1 MDRIFWQRQ
10 VHSGADAEVGIR
22 GVNALQLDCVQHILG
37 RQVRPLEEKRTAV
50 PAGKLKKSPGF
61 CAVPEEVRVIKKAN
75 NGKNKSNLYIKS
87 KKCFEKLLSF
97 AEGMQTKLC
106 ILPKIKT
113 FRCTVETHLNLC

>member
-22 GVNALQLDCVQHILG
+22 DVNALQLDYVQHILG

-61 CAVPEEVRVIKKAN
+61 CAVPEEVRVIKKSREN
-75 NGKNKSNLYIKS
+75 WMNFTGKRECGQSRLCSKSVKATPHNSRL
-87 KKCFEKLLSF
+87 
-97 AEGMQTKLC
+97 AA
-106 ILPKIKT
+106 
-113 FRCTVETHLNLC
+113 

>member
-61 CAVPEEVRVIKKAN
+61 CAVPEDVRVIKKQ
-75 NGKNKSNLYIKS
+75 GKLDEFYR
-87 KKCFEKLLSF
+87 ET
-97 AEGMQTKLC
+97 GMRTEQTLQQK
-106 ILPKIKT
+106 
-113 FRCTVETHLNLC
+113 R

>member
-22 GVNALQLDCVQHILG
+22 GVNALQLDCVQH

-61 CAVPEEVRVIKKAN
+61 CAVPEEVRVIKKA
-75 NGKNKSNLYIKS
+75 GKI
-87 KKCFEKLLSF
+87 
-97 AEGMQTKLC
+97 G
-106 ILPKIKT
+106 
-113 FRCTVETHLNLC
+113 

>member
-22 GVNALQLDCVQHILG
+22 GVNALQLDYVQHIPG

-61 CAVPEEVRVIKKAN
+61 CAVPEEVRVIKKV
-75 NGKNKSNLYIKS
+75 GRI
-87 KKCFEKLLSF
+87 
-97 AEGMQTKLC
+97 G
-106 ILPKIKT
+106 
-113 FRCTVETHLNLC
+113 

>member
-50 PAGKLKKSPGF
+50 PAGKLKNRQVFAQCP
-61 CAVPEEVRVIKKAN
+61 R
-75 NGKNKSNLYIKS
+75 
-87 KKCFEKLLSF
+87 KC
-97 AEGMQTKLC
+97 
-106 ILPKIKT
+106 
-113 FRCTVETHLNLC
+113 V

>member
-61 CAVPEEVRVIKKAN
+61 CAVPLDEFYRET
-75 NGKNKSNLYIKS
+75 
-87 KKCFEKLLSF
+87 
-97 AEGMQTKLC
+97 GMRTEQTLQQK
-106 ILPKIKT
+106 
-113 FRCTVETHLNLC
+113 R